1 MSENPNYY
9 AIIPSFV
16 RYCKELKANEK
27 LLYGEITCL
36 SNKSWECFAS
46 NAYFAELY
54 WVSERQITE
63 RIKCLFKHGFIYV
76 RIEKQEWNKRYISIT
91 PNKEKSTDLTKK
103 NSTGYRRKVL
113 KGIEEKFQTPIE
125 ENFQYNNTSNNTIK
139 NNNINIIS
147 PNGEI
152 AYGNQEINQI
162 FEIVKKYNNWISDD
176 LWKWRIFWS
185 HLLKKL
191 KKIDKVENWQFL
203 RNDYLVW
210 ILEIISKNSYHQHK
224 IASVQKIYYNLAELI
239 QIANADYLKTK
250 KNVIEEF

>member
-1 MSENPNYY
+1 MSETPNYY
-9 AIIPSFV
+9 AIIPADV
-16 RYCKELKANEK
+16 RYAKIKANAK

-36 SNKSWECFAS
+36 TNKTGFCFAS
-46 NAYFAELY
+46 NSYFANLY
-54 WVSERQITE
+54 WVSEKQVSIWINE
-63 RIKCLFKHGFIYV
+63 LKKNWFIYV
-76 RIEKQEWNKRYISIT
+76 EIKENEGNKRLISIHQKVNRST
-91 PNKEKSTDLTKK
+91 PKGSDPMHQ
-103 NSTGYRRKVL
+103 KV
-113 KGIEEKFQTPIE
+113 IH
-125 ENFQYNNTSNNTIK
+125 NNTSNNNK

-147 PNGEI
+147 PNGDI

-176 LWKWRIFWS
+176 LWKWRIFWN

-191 KKIDKVENWQFL
+191 KKIDKVENWQFT

-210 ILEIISKNSYHQHK
+210 ILEIVSKNSYHQHK

-250 KNVIEEF
+250 KNTITEF